1 MKSLKQIECRYCEE
15 GQMSEEAFVE
25 NIKIGRANHSVNGLL
40 HYRCNV
46 CDSVMTSAE
55 QYEHNFDL
63 IRNAEKLSINYL
75 STENLRDFR
84 DKFCLSQRDAG
95 KLIGVGDAAFG
106 KYETGARLS
115 TPTAKLIRVLSNFPE
130 AARMLADEEGVD
142 IAKAPIHSECKWTA
156 SVVPYSASRARQV
169 PICENDDEYLSPS
182 LLPPVHAWKTASVGC
197 P

>member
-15 GQMSEEAFVE
+15 GQMSEETFVE
-25 NIKIGRANHSVNGLL
+25 NIKIGRANHSVNGLV

-63 IRNAEKLSINYL
+63 IKNAEKLSVNYL
-75 STENLRDFR
+75 SVATLRDFR

-115 TPTAKLIRVLSNFPE
+115 APTAKLIRVLSNFPE
-130 AARMLADEEGVD
+130 AARMLADEEGLD
-142 IAKAPIHSECKWTA
+142 IAKALVHAECKWTA
-156 SVVPYSASRARQV
+156 SVVPYSVSRARQV
-169 PICENDDEYLSPS
+169 PICENDDEYLPPS
-182 LLPPVHAWKTASVGC
+182 FFPPMPAWKTASVGC
-197 P
+197 S

>member
-15 GQMSEEAFVE
+15 GQMSEETFVE
-25 NIKIGRANHSVNGLL
+25 NIKIGRANHSVNGLV

-55 QYEHNFDL
+55 QYEYNFDL
-63 IRNAEKLSINYL
+63 IKNAEKLSVNYVPIAA
-75 STENLRDFR
+75 LRDFR
-84 DKFCLSQRDAG
+84 DRLCLSQRDAG
-95 KLIGVGDAAFG
+95 KLIGVGEAAFG

-115 TPTAKLIRVLSNFPE
+115 APTAKLIRVLSTFPE
-130 AARMLADEEGVD
+130 AVRMLADEEGID
-142 IAKAPIHSECKWTA
+142 IAKTPAHAECKWTA

-169 PICENDDEYLSPS
+169 PICENDDEYIPS
-182 LLPPVHAWKTASVGC
+182 SFIPPKSAWKTASVGC